1 MSTTDPFAQPA
12 IGSADP
18 EGGDGAYSFDGK
30 PDRWKRYR
38 LPDPETGAAGGF
50 TRATT
55 FAKSISDTFTLS
67 QWSQRMVGKGVSMRP
82 DLLAAFASTPV
93 TEREKL
99 NRLAEAAKE
108 TAGAKAGANLGT
120 AVHAFSEQVDRGE
133 LPVERIPEPW
143 DRDVRAYLALL
154 EQEGFEVVPEWIERV
169 VLCKALDGKGI
180 AGTFDRI
187 VRATKEVDLRIGGEI
202 VTIRPGELVIFD
214 LKTGRDLEYGWLE
227 IAVQL
232 AIYANAEHIFDK
244 SSKTWAPMPD
254 VRTDVAIVLH
264 LPVGQGR
271 ATLHGIDVAQGHTLG
286 LLCAAVREARKAK
299 GLSVPIASVDL
310 SAPALA
316 GDEPPLKVASERVT
330 DPTWEQRAISARTVA
345 DLAELRREAMVAKTW
360 TPRVE
365 RLAIERRDAILADT
379 AAG

>member
-1 MSTTDPFAQPA
+1 VTDPFAQPVS
-12 IGSADP
+12 GSPDP

-38 LPDPETGAAGGF
+38 LPDPETGAPGGF

-67 QWSQRMVGKGVSMRP
+67 MWQQRMVGKGVSMRP
-82 DLLAAFASTPV
+82 DLLAAFASTPL
-93 TEREKL
+93 ENREKL
-99 NRLAEAAKE
+99 NKLAESAKE

-120 AVHAFSEQVDRGE
+120 AVHAFTEQVDRGE
-133 LPVERIPEPW
+133 LKPDAVPSPW

-154 EQEGFEVVPEWIERV
+154 EQEGLEVVPELIERI
-169 VLCKALDGKGI
+169 VLCKSLDGKGI

-187 VRATKEVDLRIGGEI
+187 VRVTREIDLRVGGEI
-202 VTIRPGELVIFD
+202 VTLRPGELVIFD

-244 SSKTWAPMPD
+244 SSKTWDAMPE
-254 VRTDVAIVLH
+254 VRRDVAIVLH
-264 LPVGQGR
+264 LPVGKGV
-271 ATLHGIDVAQGHTLG
+271 ATLHGIDTGQGRVLG
-286 LLCAAVREARKAK
+286 LLCAAVREARKAR

-310 SAPALA
+310 SAP
-316 GDEPPLKVASERVT
+316 DVVPHDPSWEER
-330 DPTWEQRAISARTVA
+330 ARTAPTIA
-345 DLAELRREAMVAKTW
+345 DLSALRLEAMTAKTW
-360 TPRVE
+360 TPTVE
-365 RLAIERRDAILADT
+365 RIALERRDAILADT